1 MLQGP
6 AALAEK
12 GRGVQAQP
20 SRSDFSLPLTFP
32 VHWQVLGSLWAAG
45 GGGGE
50 GQELGGSELVS
61 APTLGK

>member
-45 GGGGE
+45 GGRGGA
-50 GQELGGSELVS
+50 GIRWL
-61 APTLGK
+61 